1 MTKQELKDRTK
12 EFSYRVVKLVQG
24 MPRNTES
31 SVVGKQVLRS
41 ATSVAANYR
50 ATCRARSRADFVAKL
65 GVVLE
70 EIDETVYWLELI
82 SDTKILPV
90 TRLEALQSEARELLA
105 IFNRSYLTARGIS
118 SRTI

>member
-1 MTKQELKDRTK
+1 
-12 EFSYRVVKLVQG
+12 
-24 MPRNTES
+24 MPRSTEAY
-31 SVVGKQVLRS
+31 VVGKQVLRS

-50 ATCRARSRADFVAKL
+50 ATCRARSSADFVAKL

-90 TRLEALQSEARELLA
+90 SRLQPLQKEANELLA
-105 IFNRSYLTARGIS
+105 IFNRSYLTARGITAK
-118 SRTI
+118 TI